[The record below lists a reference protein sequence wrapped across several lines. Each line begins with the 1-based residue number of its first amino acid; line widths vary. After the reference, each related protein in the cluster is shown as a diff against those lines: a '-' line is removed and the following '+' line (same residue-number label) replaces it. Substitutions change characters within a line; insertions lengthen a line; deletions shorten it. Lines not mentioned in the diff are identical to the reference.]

1 MKFKNDILKKD
12 KKYLWHP
19 FTQSRSSPD
28 PIIIDAA
35 EGEKLYD
42 MDGNEFIDLI
52 SSWWINTH
60 GHCREE
66 MINSV
71 FNQSKKLEQVL
82 FAGCTHQ
89 PAVDLAQR
97 LISLLPRSLT
107 RVFFSD
113 NGST

>member
-1 MKFKNDILKKD
+1 MILLKKD

-19 FTQSRSSPD
+19 FTQSRSSLI
-28 PIIIDAA
+28 IIIDAA

-71 FNQSKKLEQVL
+71 
-82 FAGCTHQ
+82 
-89 PAVDLAQR
+89 
-97 LISLLPRSLT
+97 
-107 RVFFSD
+107 
-113 NGST
+113 

>member
-52 SSWWINTH
+52 SSWWINTLWSIVEK
-60 GHCREE
+60 R
-66 MINSV
+66 
-71 FNQSKKLEQVL
+71 
-82 FAGCTHQ
+82 
-89 PAVDLAQR
+89 
-97 LISLLPRSLT
+97 
-107 RVFFSD
+107 
-113 NGST
+113 

>member
-1 MKFKNDILKKD
+1 M
-12 KKYLWHP
+12 WHP
-19 FTQSRSSPD
+19 FTQSRSSSD

-71 FNQSKKLEQVL
+71 FKQSKKLEQVL
-82 FAGCTHQ
+82 FAGFTHE
-89 PAVDLAQR
+89 PAVDLAEK
-97 LISLLPRSLT
+97 IIELLPKSFQE
-107 RVFFSD
+107 VFLF
-113 NGST
+113 